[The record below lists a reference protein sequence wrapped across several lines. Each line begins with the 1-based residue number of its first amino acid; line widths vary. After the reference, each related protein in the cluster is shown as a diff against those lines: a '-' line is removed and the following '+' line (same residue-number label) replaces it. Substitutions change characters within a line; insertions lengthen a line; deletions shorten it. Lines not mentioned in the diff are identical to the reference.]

1 MTTYGFARVD
11 ADGFLGMLAVLR
23 EGAWAEVPLPA
34 SSDQPTTEWNLLS
47 QEVRAK
53 VRLTEALGLLRQ
65 AVGAED
71 RAVELDQTWDRLQ
84 RRLDGMLTADTY
96 HDDPDRQAAAQ
107 RLRKLLTLGNGTGQT
122 GLSFQAEVDFGNR
135 QALLVGHECAA
146 DVALLGYGPLFVSI
160 DAATRALAAVLGRN
174 DGSGRAVRS
183 ERLRDALSRCV
194 TAFNLTLAELD
205 EGLARLPDGPVRAV
219 TPPSWRPC
227 VLCST
232 APPPRPPRPRPT
244 PPRPRAERRQPRPFS
259 SRSSS
264 AMRANAASFAA
275 SASSFAASASSFAA
289 SASSFAA
296 RSASIA

>member
-23 EGAWAEVPLPA
+23 QGAWAEVPLPA

-71 RAVELDQTWDRLQ
+71 RAVELDQAWDRLQ

-205 EGLARLPDGPVRAV
+205 EGLARLPDGPVRARYAALQAPLRALLDRTPAATA
-219 TPPSWRPC
+219 TPPADP
-227 VLCST
+227 
-232 APPPRPPRPRPT
+232 AT
-244 PPRPRAERRQPRPFS
+244 PAG
-259 SRSSS
+259 
-264 AMRANAASFAA
+264 
-275 SASSFAASASSFAA
+275 
-289 SASSFAA
+289 
-296 RSASIA
+296 